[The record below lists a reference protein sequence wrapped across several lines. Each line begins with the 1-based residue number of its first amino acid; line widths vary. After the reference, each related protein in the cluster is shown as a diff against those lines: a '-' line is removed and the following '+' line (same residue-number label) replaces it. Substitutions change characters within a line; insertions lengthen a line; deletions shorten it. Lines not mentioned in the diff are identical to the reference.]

1 MPHTSP
7 TNDLPIRPWHTE
19 IFFPLR
25 PVNVVNVNTNVGDRP
40 GECQTQNIKGG
51 AALQMLYRT
60 DSTCQKCS
68 ATLIECL
75 CTEVCE
81 LESDTTFNPTEVF
94 KKNLSNS
101 GRSVVDRM
109 YKFGKGGSSFS
120 GFPVENDN
128 GCLTALLHVACC
140 CTPLVTAPRRTDAT
154 SETETFLTLLQD
166 LTTAED
172 RNSQL
177 DIAKKLATKYSL
189 PSGQIPCPV
198 DMLKR
203 LFEDA
208 GQQYVERCMG
218 VDVVEKGE
226 SGAGT
231 TKTVT
236 MISIKGHESNPRHL
250 DTMMR
255 DKPDA
260 MFSGK
265 GDFFWVQVGSDSST
279 VYIPPRIFQD
289 THLYYLLGYIS
300 LEKRDGKS
308 LWVATIRN
316 ENHQFLVMD
325 HTTCQPK
332 LYDILHTGV
341 VNPTLSLYA
350 KKAPEPP
357 TWLRPCPESIKVCK
371 QFNGLDKSSLIKDGL
386 VTGSVSDLLTEM
398 NIPNLQQEL
407 QKAVEVLLDSL
418 LQKRQENSQNPS
430 ATRLTSVKGWPMPLQ
445 NDLSLVY
452 GDNFQGQGRGGAGS
466 TRSTSEFGHVLL
478 QRSVTSPKVDGFN
491 LLVCSIFV
499 SCVCVPGDV
508 YVLSDCYC

>member
-1 MPHTSP
+1 MHFNTVIQEMPHTSP

-226 SGAGT
+226 LIANS
-231 TKTVT
+231 
-236 MISIKGHESNPRHL
+236 
-250 DTMMR
+250 
-255 DKPDA
+255 
-260 MFSGK
+260 
-265 GDFFWVQVGSDSST
+265 
-279 VYIPPRIFQD
+279 
-289 THLYYLLGYIS
+289 
-300 LEKRDGKS
+300 
-308 LWVATIRN
+308 
-316 ENHQFLVMD
+316 
-325 HTTCQPK
+325 
-332 LYDILHTGV
+332 
-341 VNPTLSLYA
+341 
-350 KKAPEPP
+350 
-357 TWLRPCPESIKVCK
+357 WLR
-371 QFNGLDKSSLIKDGL
+371 
-386 VTGSVSDLLTEM
+386 
-398 NIPNLQQEL
+398 
-407 QKAVEVLLDSL
+407 
-418 LQKRQENSQNPS
+418 
-430 ATRLTSVKGWPMPLQ
+430 
-445 NDLSLVY
+445 
-452 GDNFQGQGRGGAGS
+452 
-466 TRSTSEFGHVLL
+466 
-478 QRSVTSPKVDGFN
+478 
-491 LLVCSIFV
+491 
-499 SCVCVPGDV
+499 
-508 YVLSDCYC
+508 